1 MIFTMLL
8 GEASGS
14 FAYSGCAKKGRDSKF
29 EDYGESFKK
38 VSIKLIN
45 VSEIWIFIIITPN
58 VLNDLIYMYIF

>member
-38 VSIKLIN
+38 VNIELVNI
-45 VSEIWIFIIITPN
+45 SEIWIFMIVT
-58 VLNDLIYMYIF
+58 LNF